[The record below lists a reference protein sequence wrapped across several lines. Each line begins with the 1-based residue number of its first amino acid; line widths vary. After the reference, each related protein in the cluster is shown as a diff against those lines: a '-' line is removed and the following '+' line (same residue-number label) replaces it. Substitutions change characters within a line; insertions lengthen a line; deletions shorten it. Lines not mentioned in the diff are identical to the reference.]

1 MKFAMHAAAMATA
14 AILSPL
20 VAPAAHAQI
29 SDDVVKIGVLTDM
42 TGPYADA
49 TGPGSVEA
57 VRMAIADFGGKVAG
71 KPIEMVDADH
81 QNKADVGAA
90 IGRRWYENEKVDVIV
105 DFANSAVALAV
116 LELTKQKNK
125 AMLISSA
132 GSSDLTG
139 KHCSPNSVQWT
150 YNTYALAN
158 STARALVK
166 EGAKSWYFVTVDYAF
181 GHALRNDAA
190 KTVEKLGGKVV
201 GDVRHP
207 FNNMDFSSFLL
218 QAQNS
223 KADVIAFAN
232 TGSDLANSIRQAQE
246 FGLTQGKQ
254 KVAAFLMQTS
264 DIHAIGLKS
273 AQGLMLTTAFYWD
286 LDDKTRAFADKF
298 FAKTKR
304 RPTMVQAGLYS
315 AVTNY
320 LKAIERTGTDDGPKD
335 IAEMKK
341 MPIDDFFARNAF
353 LREDGQLIHDMYL
366 VQVKS
371 PSESKGAWD
380 YEKLVQVIPGKDA
393 FVSPEDSSCAL
404 LKK

>member
-1 MKFAMHAAAMATA
+1 
-14 AILSPL
+14 
-20 VAPAAHAQI
+20 
-29 SDDVVKIGVLTDM
+29 
-42 TGPYADA
+42 
-49 TGPGSVEA
+49 
-57 VRMAIADFGGKVAG
+57 
-71 KPIEMVDADH
+71 
-81 QNKADVGAA
+81 
-90 IGRRWYENEKVDVIV
+90 
-105 DFANSAVALAV
+105 
-116 LELTKQKNK
+116 
-125 AMLISSA
+125 
-132 GSSDLTG
+132 
-139 KHCSPNSVQWT
+139 
-150 YNTYALAN
+150 
-158 STARALVK
+158 
-166 EGAKSWYFVTVDYAF
+166 
-181 GHALRNDAA
+181 
-190 KTVEKLGGKVV
+190 
-201 GDVRHP
+201 
-207 FNNMDFSSFLL
+207 MDFSSFLL

-223 KADVIAFAN
+223 KADVVAFAN

-264 DIHAIGLKS
+264 DIHAIGLTS

-298 FAKTKR
+298 CAKTKR

>member
-1 MKFAMHAAAMATA
+1 
-14 AILSPL
+14 
-20 VAPAAHAQI
+20 
-29 SDDVVKIGVLTDM
+29 
-42 TGPYADA
+42 
-49 TGPGSVEA
+49 
-57 VRMAIADFGGKVAG
+57 
-71 KPIEMVDADH
+71 
-81 QNKADVGAA
+81 
-90 IGRRWYENEKVDVIV
+90 
-105 DFANSAVALAV
+105 
-116 LELTKQKNK
+116 
-125 AMLISSA
+125 
-132 GSSDLTG
+132 
-139 KHCSPNSVQWT
+139 
-150 YNTYALAN
+150 
-158 STARALVK
+158 
-166 EGAKSWYFVTVDYAF
+166 
-181 GHALRNDAA
+181 
-190 KTVEKLGGKVV
+190 
-201 GDVRHP
+201 
-207 FNNMDFSSFLL
+207 
-218 QAQNS
+218 
-223 KADVIAFAN
+223 
-232 TGSDLANSIRQAQE
+232 
-246 FGLTQGKQ
+246 
-254 KVAAFLMQTS
+254 MQTS

-320 LKAIERTGTDDGPKD
+320 LKAIERAGTDDGPKD

-393 FVSPEDSSCAL
+393 FVSPEDSACSL